1 MNTPHA
7 ALSELEYLAAHIDS
21 SRASDMGRILREEMA
36 EMARIRAE
44 RDSLKTALAQAEREL
59 ERIRSAR
66 KTQRVLVAQARDTL
80 ERLIREVGV

>member
-1 MNTPHA
+1 MTPNE
-7 ALSELEYLAAHIDS
+7 ALSEIEFLAAHEAPA
-21 SRASDMGRILREEMA
+21 RASELGRILREEMA

-66 KTQRVLVAQARDTL
+66 KMQRVLVAQARDTL